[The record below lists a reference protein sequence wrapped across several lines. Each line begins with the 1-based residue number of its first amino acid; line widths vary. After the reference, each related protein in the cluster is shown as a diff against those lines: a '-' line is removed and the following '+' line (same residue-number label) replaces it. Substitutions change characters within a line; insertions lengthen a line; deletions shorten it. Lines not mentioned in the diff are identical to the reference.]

1 MTNSPGERDPVEVL
15 AEEFVSRSRRSEAPS
30 ISEYVAK
37 HPQYARQIEELFPA
51 VAMMEELRTEE
62 KASREAAAR
71 RAASGNV
78 PKRIGDFEI
87 IREIGR
93 GGMGIVYE
101 AEQQSLARRVA
112 VKVLPKHL
120 LLLDKHLK
128 RFRCEAQTAAG
139 LHHTNIVPVFGVG
152 DQDGLHYYVMPL
164 VRGVGLDEIIR
175 ELRRAGAPPTTGSS
189 PPDATGTSGQDI
201 NGIVRALIAN
211 KFATTQPAAGEARPD
226 NAEHAVISADTSRR
240 SRSSTRP
247 LLRSNGASTKGA
259 HTNPA
264 TKMLETRRLCFSISP
279 PNSVMLKH
287 NLLDLLVRRVD
298 NGSRRPRPAGGTG
311 IMPVARGRGSLDA
324 NHWRAVARIGVQA
337 AEALHYAHAQGT
349 LHRDVKPGNLLVD
362 AEGVVSVAD
371 FGLARAVDHTDV
383 SRSGEVV
390 GTLRY
395 MAPEQ
400 LRGAADARSDVYAL
414 GLTLYELLTLRSAFE
429 HTDRR
434 RCLNGRPAD
443 PEPVP
448 PRKIDQAI
456 PRDLET
462 IVLKCLAAEPS
473 KRYQTAAA
481 LGADLRRFLEDKP
494 IHARR
499 ASTVERAWRWCRRNP
514 ALAATS
520 ALAALLL
527 MAVLATALTGHI
539 RTRSAY
545 AEARS
550 SLARAEATSQ
560 LSLEVLDDIYLQLS
574 PDRIWILSDAD
585 GGGAVC
591 ACLGLRSGDGSASST
606 QRAAMQV
613 QVSEET
619 ASLLKGLLVF
629 YDRLAEQASND
640 YQVMLQSAIASRRVG
655 DIRQLLGQLDEA
667 EQEYARAVEKFTA
680 LTARPTADAKPYVEL
695 ARSYNEIGNV
705 RSARFEPGP
714 AYEAHRKAI
723 HVLRSFGQPGELSAE
738 YRYELART
746 FYLLANKH
754 TVEPANRRGEKGV
767 RNRLPERPG
776 GCFAQTVPD
785 TFFSSAPAPGPR
797 QYNSRECRESAIGIL
812 EQLTGEYPNV
822 PDYKFLLALCH
833 RPPGVGP
840 DPVRTPT
847 LAKGRQRAIQI
858 LEQLTAEY
866 PDVPDYRYELTAT
879 YAWIHVGLFPW
890 QEPSAAPSEAERS
903 LLRALDESQ
912 WLVAHNPAVPHY
924 ARSKTLILAKL
935 GTICWRTGRLG
946 EAEDFFEQAMGTQ
959 SSLVAKFSDV
969 PSHNL
974 VLLEFLRLR
983 LAQVQHEGTVDRG
996 KGVRDLLP
1004 ERPEGGHRRGALV
1017 VAQKVPDTFFSL
1029 NKCRDSLETCID
1041 NLTELTTR
1049 PELAEDRLAW
1059 SSLPVAYDTLAQVLA
1074 RLGESQ
1080 KAEEAKKSGAM
1091 IRSSTPD
1098 GRRYIW
1104 PQ

>member
-1 MTNSPGERDPVEVL
+1 MTDSPGERDPVEML
-15 AEEFVSRSRRSEAPS
+15 AEEFASRSRRGEAPS

-37 HPQYARQIEELFPA
+37 HPQYARQIKELFPA
-51 VAMMEELRTEE
+51 VAIMEELRTGE

-71 RAASGNV
+71 RAASGSV
-78 PKRIGDFEI
+78 PKQIGDFEI
-87 IREIGR
+87 IQEIGR

-128 RFRCEAQTAAG
+128 RFRREAQTAAG

-175 ELRRAGAPPTTGSS
+175 ALRKTGDRSEAGSAPPCAPGS
-189 PPDATGTSGQDI
+189 AAQDI
-201 NGIVRALIAN
+201 NGIVRALIAS
-211 KFATTQPAAGEARPD
+211 KFAATQPAAPEARPE
-226 NAEHAVISADTSRR
+226 NAEDPVVCADTRR

-247 LLRSNGASTKGA
+247 LLRSNGAGTKGG
-259 HTNPA
+259 H
-264 TKMLETRRLCFSISP
+264 KG
-279 PNSVMLKH
+279 
-287 NLLDLLVRRVD
+287 
-298 NGSRRPRPAGGTG
+298 NGRPRPADVHGC
-311 IMPVARGRGSLDA
+311 LDA
-324 NHWRAVARIGVQA
+324 NHWRTVARIGVQA
-337 AEALHYAHAQGT
+337 ADALHYAHAQGT
-349 LHRDVKPGNLLVD
+349 LHRDIKPGNLLVD
-362 AEGVVSVAD
+362 GEGVVSVAD

-395 MAPEQ
+395 MSPEQ
-400 LRGAADARSDVYAL
+400 LRGAADARSDIYAL
-414 GLTLYELLTLRSAFE
+414 GSTLYELLTLQPAFE
-429 HTDRR
+429 DADRR
-434 RCLNGRPAD
+434 RCPGGRQVG
-443 PEPVP
+443 PEPVR

-462 IVLKCLAAEPS
+462 IVLKCLASEPA

-494 IHARR
+494 IRARR
-499 ASTVERAWRWCRRNP
+499 ASSVERAWRWCRRNP

-520 ALAALLL
+520 TLAALLL
-527 MAVLATALTGHI
+527 MAVLATALTGHV

-550 SLARAEATSQ
+550 SLARARATSR

-585 GGGAVC
+585 GGGTVC

-613 QVSEET
+613 QASEAT

-629 YDRLAEQASND
+629 YDRLAEQAGND
-640 YQVMLQSAIASRRVG
+640 SQVMLRSAIASRRVG

-667 EQEYARAVEKFTA
+667 EQEYARAVEKLTS
-680 LTARPTADAKPYVEL
+680 LTARPTADAQPCVEL
-695 ARSYNEIGNV
+695 ARSYNELGNV
-705 RSARFEPGP
+705 RSARFESGP

-723 HVLRSFGQPGELSAE
+723 HVLRSFEQPGELSAE

-746 FYLLANKH
+746 LYLLANKH
-754 TVEPANRRGEKGV
+754 AVEPGNRRG
-767 RNRLPERPG
+767 
-776 GCFAQTVPD
+776 TD
-785 TFFSSAPAPGPR
+785 TAEDPSAPGPR
-797 QYNSRECRESAIGIL
+797 QYNSRQCRESAIGIL
-812 EQLTGEYPNV
+812 EQLSKENPHV
-822 PDYKFLLALCH
+822 PDYRFLLALCH

-847 LAKGRQRAIQI
+847 SAKHRQRAIQI

-866 PDVPDYRYELTAT
+866 PEVPDYRYELTAT
-879 YAWIHVGLFPW
+879 HAWIHVGLFPW

-946 EAEDFFEQAMGTQ
+946 EAEDLFQEAVQTQ
-959 SSLVAKFSDV
+959 SDLVARFPDL

-983 LAQVQHEGTVDRG
+983 LAQVQHEGTVDTS
-996 KGVRDLLP
+996 DLD
-1004 ERPEGGHRRGALV
+1004 AM
-1017 VAQKVPDTFFSL
+1017 D
-1029 NKCRDSLETCID
+1029 KCRQSLETCID

-1059 SSLPVAYDTLAQVLA
+1059 SSLPVAYDTLSRVLA

-1080 KAEEAKKSGAM
+1080 KAEEAKNSAAM
-1091 IRSSTPD
+1091 IRSNTPD
-1098 GRRYIW
+1098 GQRYTW